1 MSPRANRPTLLRAVV
16 LAVAAA
22 FGAQHHAGSVTAPDD
37 RAQQPAGSIAFEPA
51 ERSIRELQDAM
62 RTGVTTSRQLVA
74 AYLARIEAYDRQGP
88 ALNAMI
94 ALNARALET
103 AASLDAERRAGRL
116 RGPLHGIPLVV
127 KDNFDTADMPTTG
140 GSIGLAGFVPPADAF
155 QVRRLREAGVVIL
168 GKTNLHELAAGITT
182 VSSLGG
188 QTRNPYDPAR
198 NPGGSSG
205 GTGAAVAASFAAAG
219 LGTDTCGSIRI
230 PASHNNLFGLR
241 PTQGLSSRS
250 GIIPLS
256 HTQDVAGPLARSTI
270 DLAILLDAT
279 AGVDP
284 ADPVTALGERR
295 RPASYADAL
304 RGGRLDGLRLGV
316 LASMFGDGADD
327 REAGQIVR
335 RAIERMKML
344 GAEPVEVEIAGL
356 DAALNGSSV
365 IDSEFKFDLMDYLAK
380 TGNPPI
386 RSLADVLERG
396 LYHEALESSF
406 RRRNAVPDRE
416 TDQYRR
422 ARIKRDLVRHLTLAA
437 LDEHRLTAIVYP
449 TMTRKPAAIG
459 EPQRGSTCQLS
470 ASTGLP
476 ALSAPAGLTDDGMP
490 IGMELLGGP
499 FAEAELLRI
508 ADAYERAVKPRRAPT
523 TTPALV
529 EGRAPS
535 PAKYVA
541 APGTTAVSVSGRF
554 AFDSTRGILDY
565 EVAAAGIDAGAV
577 HAVAL
582 HRTIDGQTGPVVAR
596 LIEGG
601 RNAGSGRVALTA
613 AVRQDLQSGRLALV
627 AHRPAGPPVA
637 SVLVPDR

>member
-1 MSPRANRPTLLRAVV
+1 MSPSTTRPTVFCALAF
-16 LAVAAA
+16 AVAAL
-22 FGAQHHAGSVTAPDD
+22 GAPQRAGSPTPAD
-37 RAQQPAGSIAFEPA
+37 RTQQSRASIAFDPTEK
-51 ERSIRELQDAM
+51 STRELQEAM
-62 RTGVTTSRQLVA
+62 RTGTTTSRQLAA

-88 ALNAMI
+88 ALHAMI
-94 ALNARALET
+94 ALNAHALET

-116 RGPLHGIPLVV
+116 RGPLHGIPIVV

-140 GSIGLAGFVPPADAF
+140 GSIGLAGFVPSADAF
-155 QVRRLREAGVVIL
+155 QIRKLREAGAVIL

-256 HTQDVAGPLARSTI
+256 HTQDVAGPLARSAI

-284 ADPVTALGERR
+284 ADPVTSLGEGR

-304 RGGRLDGLRLGV
+304 RGGRLDGVRLGV
-316 LASMFGDGADD
+316 LDSMFGDSTDD

-335 RAIERMKML
+335 GAIDQLKTL
-344 GAEPVEVEIAGL
+344 GAEIVEVEIAGL

-380 TGNPPI
+380 AGNAPI
-386 RSLADVLERG
+386 RSLADVLDRG

-406 RRRNAVPDRE
+406 RRRNGVPDRE

-422 ARIKRDLVRHLTLAA
+422 ARIKRDLVRQLTLGTIE
-437 LDEHRLTAIVYP
+437 EHRLTAILYP
-449 TMTRKPAAIG
+449 TMRRKPAAIG

-476 ALSAPAGLTDDGMP
+476 ALSAPAGLTDDGLP
-490 IGMELLGGP
+490 IGMELLGGA
-499 FAEAELLRI
+499 FAEAQLLRI
-508 ADAYERAVKPRRAPT
+508 ADAYERAVKPRRPPT
-523 TTPALV
+523 TTPPLV
-529 EGRAPS
+529 HGRAPS

-541 APGTTAVSVSGRF
+541 AARTTAVSVSGRF
-554 AFDSTRGILDY
+554 AFDPTRGMLAY
-565 EVAAAGIDAGAV
+565 EVAAAGLDAGAL

-582 HRTIDGQTGPVVAR
+582 HRTIDGQTGPAVVR

-601 RNAGSGRVALTA
+601 RLAASGRVPLTA

-627 AHRPAGPPVA
+627 AHSSAGPPVA
-637 SVLVPDR
+637 AAVVPDR